1 MKICTICNQTY
12 TDDNLNFCL
21 SDGGLLTKSNDD
33 PPPTV
38 IMNQARRT
46 NELNLDNQTNWTNQP
61 PGPMSPWQNPQFQQN
76 QNYMPPQMYQ
86 SQNMVVPIIS
96 MVLGI
101 LSMTMCCYGFPFG
114 IAAAI
119 TGFIGMNNANNNP
132 TVYGGRGFAIAGLIL
147 GIVDLLITLVFLLI
161 FIVGSIS
168 K

>member
-21 SDGGLLTKSNDD
+21 SDGGLLTKSTDD
-33 PPPTV
+33 PPPTI

-46 NELNLDNQTNWTNQP
+46 NEINWDNQSNWSNQP
-61 PGPMSPWQNPQFQQN
+61 PGSMSPWQNSQIQQN

-86 SQNMVVPIIS
+86 SQNQTLPIVS

-101 LSMTMCCYGFPFG
+101 LSIMMCCYGLPFG

-132 TVYGGRGFAIAGLIL
+132 TMYGGRGFAIAGLVMGIINLLVVVVFILLFIL
-147 GIVDLLITLVFLLI
+147 G
-161 FIVGSIS
+161 SI